1 MILSEI
7 ADILDAK
14 VLCGDAM
21 LNECVESAFGADMMS
36 DVLAFVKPHTLVLT
50 GLVNHHVVR
59 TCSMLDV
66 RCVIFVR
73 GKQPTADIVE
83 EAADSDIMLMTT
95 DHTLYE
101 SCGMLYGAGLPPVER
116 GI

>member
-7 ADILDAK
+7 AEILDAK
-14 VLCGDAM
+14 VLCGEAM
-21 LNECVESAFGADMMS
+21 LGESVESAFGADMMS
-36 DVLAFVKPHTLVLT
+36 DVLAYVKPHTLVLT

-73 GKQPTADIVE
+73 GKQPSADIIE

-95 DHTLYE
+95 DRMLYE
-101 SCGMLYGAGLPPVER
+101 SCGMLYQAGLLPVKR
-116 GI
+116 GN